1 MLLTPGVKQF
11 KTPQQGHGIH
21 QTQSVQQAQV
31 KCVWGPAVS
40 DRLSSDKEAIK
51 RLALVMTKA
60 KADVLSSTEA
70 VEEDESG
77 VKFECPYCQE
87 LVGDLADHCM
97 EKHGSEDE
105 V

>member
-1 MLLTPGVKQF
+1 MRK
-11 KTPQQGHGIH
+11 KHS
-21 QTQSVQQAQV
+21 QSALGDVSEDISAMDDTEAGQV
-31 KCVWGPAVS
+31 
-40 DRLSSDKEAIK
+40 L
-51 RLALVMTKA
+51 
-60 KADVLSSTEA
+60 TEA